1 MDARH
6 PDGFP
11 STDECGK
18 MPTMEIN
25 LERERVAELHL
36 KLVDEQDRGRRA
48 GMHLELAS
56 LALRDGNLE
65 QAARHFREALWLE
78 PTLERASVGLRE
90 LGERSTAETSGG
102 RRGLVRGLVARLRR
116 KG

>member
-1 MDARH
+1 MGARLQN
-6 PDGFP
+6 GFP
-11 STDECGK
+11 WTDECGK
-18 MPTMEIN
+18 MPPMEIN
-25 LERERVAELHL
+25 LERDRVAELHL

-78 PTLERASVGLRE
+78 PTLERARIGLRE
-90 LGERSTAETSGG
+90 LGERSTIVKSEG
-102 RRGLVRGLVARLRR
+102 RRGMVRGLVERLRR